1 MHALPRGR
9 CVVLCKVGRHL
20 RTIREISNGISAL
33 FPAGMGWVNDVN
45 AGAMASAFPAVE
57 QKLSRRE
64 GSHWLD
70 AAEETFDL
78 PSDFG
83 GQFVTTS
90 ATPGSFS
97 AWDAARIR
105 LALRFLQLRWLV
117 WLFIGLGIDSCA
129 GRSSRSVG
137 LDACSSYRF
146 RQRGCEELCSASH
159 GLRWERGFSPR
170 CRWALGGDGAPFC
183 RWVRREKKKVAVRKY
198 TSVSV

>member
-117 WLFIGLGIDSCA
+117 WLFIHWLGHRFLRRTQFEERWL
-129 GRSSRSVG
+129 GRMLVIPVST
-137 LDACSSYRF
+137 A
-146 RQRGCEELCSASH
+146 
-159 GLRWERGFSPR
+159 
-170 CRWALGGDGAPFC
+170 
-183 RWVRREKKKVAVRKY
+183 WV
-198 TSVSV
+198 